1 MNNELDNLNLENM
14 DRADLIAFKN
24 KVDAAIATFDAR
36 KRQEALAA
44 AEKAV
49 SELGFSLKELTN
61 FGVSSKEKRLPAAP
75 KYKHPENPDLTW
87 TGKGRR
93 PAWFIEAM
101 ETGKNPEDL
110 AI

>member
-1 MNNELDNLNLENM
+1 MNNTLDNIDLQNM
-14 DRADLIAFKN
+14 DRADLIAHKN

-49 SELGFSLKELTN
+49 SELGFSLKELTTTSTS
-61 FGVSSKEKRLPAAP
+61 GKEKRPPAVP
-75 KYKHPENPDLTW
+75 KYAHPENPSLTW

-110 AI
+110 EI